1 MAGEIVEEFGF
12 VGIEVTDAVVCFGGS
27 VDDVGGMMGEAG
39 KVSAIFLRGDA
50 FDVFAFYGVVKLKGI
65 VGASCDQEL
74 AAVVEVEGCY

>member
-1 MAGEIVEEFGF
+1 MAGEVVEKFGL
-12 VGIEVTDAVVCFGGS
+12 VSIEVADAVVCLSGC

-39 KVSAIFLRGDA
+39 EVSSIFLRGDA
-50 FDVFAFYGVVKLKGI
+50 FNVFAFFGVVKLEGI